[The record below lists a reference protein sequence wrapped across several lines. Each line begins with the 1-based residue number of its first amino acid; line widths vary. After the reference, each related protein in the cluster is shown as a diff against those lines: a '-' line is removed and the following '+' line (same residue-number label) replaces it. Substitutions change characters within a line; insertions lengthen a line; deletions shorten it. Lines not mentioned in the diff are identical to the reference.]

1 MHSMDLQLRR
11 RAGIPRKTRNAKTA
25 PPPAPSR
32 PLPPAGL
39 RSSETVAAVVVTES
53 VPLPDVL
60 EALSEMVP
68 LGEQL
73 GRFEAPLGELVSEQ
87 LSETVPA

>member
-1 MHSMDLQLRR
+1 
-11 RAGIPRKTRNAKTA
+11 
-25 PPPAPSR
+25 
-32 PLPPAGL
+32 
-39 RSSETVAAVVVTES
+39 VVTES